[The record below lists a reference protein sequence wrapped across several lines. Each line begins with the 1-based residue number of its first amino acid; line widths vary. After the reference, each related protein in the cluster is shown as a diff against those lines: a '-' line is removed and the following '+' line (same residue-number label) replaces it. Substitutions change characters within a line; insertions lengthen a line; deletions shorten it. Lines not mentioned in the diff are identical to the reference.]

1 MNITVMRF
9 FLFRRSARP
18 PIVVALLLM
27 ALVSGVC
34 ATPRT
39 PVNEAEVLE
48 RLPLRPADSTA
59 RALAALRASARQ
71 APTNAQAVVPL
82 AQRYFDLAAARGD
95 PRYLGY
101 AEAVLQ
107 PLYAAPTAEVLLVRG
122 QLRQYRHDFDGA
134 LDDFAAA
141 LAISPDLASAHAWR
155 AAIYLVRM
163 DNTAARKEC
172 TALQN
177 LRRSALVSACLGLAQ
192 AYSGQLASAYAT
204 LAQALNSATDPD
216 NRLWLLT
223 RAAEVAAW
231 QGQMSTAEKHYRDA
245 LALSRDDVYLLAA
258 WADFLLDAERP
269 GEVVTWLA
277 DWSASDSL
285 LLRLTEAETA
295 LKLPLAPRHQQAMA
309 DRFAAAQARGDT
321 THRAEEARFQLR
333 LRGDVAQA
341 LRLARANYQVQREP
355 RDARVLLEAAIAARD
370 SAAAQDVRDW
380 LRTSGFED
388 KRLRQLGQASALS
401 ALTPTSSTK
410 TP

>member
-1 MNITVMRF
+1 MQLCLTKGATRHLVKG
-9 FLFRRSARP
+9 
-18 PIVVALLLM
+18 ALLLF
-27 ALVSGVC
+27 ALVSVAC
-34 ATPRT
+34 AAPRT
-39 PVNEAEVLE
+39 PSNETEVLE

-59 RALAALRASARQ
+59 RELATLRATARQ
-71 APTNAQAVVPL
+71 MPTNAQALVPL

-107 PLYAAPTAEVLLVRG
+107 PLYATPTAEVLLVRG

-134 LDDFAAA
+134 LADFAAA
-141 LAISPDLASAHAWR
+141 LALNPDLASAHAWR

-163 DNTAARKEC
+163 DNAAARKEC

-177 LRRSALVSACLGLAQ
+177 LKRSTLLGGCLGLAQ

-204 LAQALNSATDPD
+204 LAHTLTGASDVD

-223 RAAEVAAW
+223 RMAEVAAW
-231 QGQMSTAEKHYRDA
+231 QGQPSLAERHYREA
-245 LALSRDDVYLLAA
+245 LVISRDDVYLLAA
-258 WADFLLDAERP
+258 WADFLLDNGRHN
-269 GEVVTWLA
+269 EVVKWLS
-277 DWSASDSL
+277 DWSTSDSL
-285 LLRLTEAETA
+285 LLRLTEAETT

-321 THRAEEARFQLR
+321 THRAEEARFQLH
-333 LRGDVAQA
+333 LRGDTAKA
-341 LRLARANYQVQREP
+341 LQLASANYQVQREP

-370 SAAAQDVRDW
+370 STAAQGVRTW

-388 KRLRQLGQASALS
+388 PRLRQLGQASVLPGAP
-401 ALTPTSSTK
+401 PTQPTK

>member
-1 MNITVMRF
+1 MQLCLIKGATRHLVKG
-9 FLFRRSARP
+9 
-18 PIVVALLLM
+18 ALLLF
-27 ALVSGVC
+27 ALASVAC
-34 ATPRT
+34 AAPRT
-39 PVNEAEVLE
+39 PSNEAEVLE

-59 RALAALRASARQ
+59 RELATLRATARQ
-71 APTNAQAVVPL
+71 MPTNAGAVAPL
-82 AQRYFDLAAARGD
+82 AQRYFELAAARGD

-107 PLYAAPTAEVLLVRG
+107 PLYAAPTAEVHLVRG

-134 LDDFAAA
+134 LADFAAA
-141 LAISPDLASAHAWR
+141 LALNPDLASAHAWR

-163 DNTAARKEC
+163 DNAAARKEC

-177 LRRSALVSACLGLAQ
+177 LKRNTLSGGCLGLAQ
-192 AYSGQLASAYAT
+192 AYSGQMPSAYAT
-204 LAQALNSATDPD
+204 LAQALTGASDPD

-223 RAAEVAAW
+223 RIAEVAAW
-231 QGQMSTAEKHYRDA
+231 QGQPVLAERHYREA
-245 LALSRDDVYLLAA
+245 LAIGRDDVYLLAA
-258 WADFLLDAERP
+258 WADFLLDNGRP
-269 GEVVTWLA
+269 NEVVKWLA

-321 THRAEEARFQLR
+321 THRAEEARFQLH
-333 LRGDVAQA
+333 LRGDTAKA
-341 LRLARANYQVQREP
+341 LQLASANYQVQREP

-370 SAAAQDVRDW
+370 SVAAQGVRDW

-388 KRLRQLGQASALS
+388 PRLRQLGQASAQPGT
-401 ALTPTSSTK
+401 APTPPVK

>member
-1 MNITVMRF
+1 M
-9 FLFRRSARP
+9 
-18 PIVVALLLM
+18 
-27 ALVSGVC
+27 
-34 ATPRT
+34 
-39 PVNEAEVLE
+39 
-48 RLPLRPADSTA
+48 RPADSSA
-59 RALAALRASARQ
+59 RELAVMQTSARQ
-71 APTNAQAVVPL
+71 APTSAQAVVPL

-107 PLYAAPTAEVLLVRG
+107 PLYAAPTAEVHLVRG

-134 LDDFAAA
+134 LADFVAA
-141 LAISPDLASAHAWR
+141 LALNPDLASAHAWR

-163 DNTAARKEC
+163 DNAAARKEC

-177 LRRSALVSACLGLAQ
+177 LKRSTLAGGCLGLAQ
-192 AYSGQLASAYAT
+192 AYSGQLAGAYAT
-204 LAQALNSATDPD
+204 LVQALTGTSDAD

-223 RAAEVAAW
+223 RLAEVAAW
-231 QGQMSTAEKHYRDA
+231 QGQPGLAERHYREA

-258 WADFLLDAERP
+258 WADFLLDKGRP
-269 GEVVTWLA
+269 NEVVKWLS

-285 LLRLTEAETA
+285 LLRLTEAETM
-295 LKLPLAPRHQQAMA
+295 LKLPLAPLHQQAMA

-321 THRAEEARFQLR
+321 THQAEEARFQLH
-333 LRGDVAQA
+333 LRGDTAKA
-341 LRLARANYQVQREP
+341 LQLASANYQVQREP

-370 SAAAQDVRDW
+370 SAAAQVVRDW

-388 KRLRQLGQASALS
+388 ARLRQLGQASVQPGAAPSL
-401 ALTPTSSTK
+401 PTK